1 MKRTGSA
8 KILALCIML
17 VTVLG
22 VLPLVMAADDFE
34 NATVQVTVED
44 SGYPVSIVGFG
55 NQDWFFPG
63 DTIDLTLD
71 VSGPDE
77 GLDDVFDIIIFKSGD
92 KLYADNVGIFN
103 DISVDPDSGEARV
116 TISSTKTMAL
126 PDGDYDVFVGDEQW
140 IEDDG
145 FDSGRNNWPFGSNQF
160 RIQMY
165 IIIAETDSA
174 GYLPGDDVNVFY
186 SVISI
191 KDGRLITEESFEDVD
206 FDDREWGVWSEDEE
220 SSEGPTSL
228 SEQSGSF
235 DFRISTVGSSW
246 PDDYVIGIWF
256 NGTYGSDREASTFLT
271 GNMAGQVF
279 RVDTLDLTV
288 WTDRGTYQHDSVVVI
303 TVDAEVASTTAPE
316 PDVDVEIT
324 ILEGTGVSADKIS
337 GYGGDDF
344 TTDAAGRVV
353 YAFSVNPS
361 DFDEDETFTVR
372 VNASRHLKEAG
383 REVTFDVAAG
393 GRAIATNMVFDKET
407 YTTGDTVS
415 VNVETAVPSGAST
428 DFTYIYVVET
438 GSGTKAQEVS
448 DSPLFSYDIPN
459 NFEGTLR
466 FTVEVY
472 NADGDQGLDVENKEV
487 HYAVLLLNA
496 EPEQFLPGDT
506 ITAEYELISTLM
518 DSPSFFYI
526 VEDAGGLIVLE
537 GEIASSAMDGSFEY
551 TVPDVAS
558 GLYLFTMLA
567 NQDGVAVETTDTC
580 WLIGGYD
587 VEIWVDNPTYA
598 PGERV
603 TIHYKIEPRGD
614 EGLPDKFVF
623 SYGMSNGQSYT
634 WQSDSPTGTIHY
646 ELPDGVNEGDV
657 WFFATVYD
665 GDNNFVGSAGEILH
679 VEDGASALEWTRALD
694 VPLFSWIL
702 LLLIVLAIIFM
713 VFRRPKARAPEKA
726 PAEAPPEPAVVEEEM
741 APMAPEDASPLAIN
755 CKSCGAEIEITTS
768 KRPIE
773 VMCPSC
779 GETEMVE

>member
-1 MKRTGSA
+1 MKRTGFA

-22 VLPLVMAADDFE
+22 VLPLVMADDDFA
-34 NATVQVTVED
+34 NNTVQITVED
-44 SGYPVSIVGFG
+44 SGYPESIVGWG

-63 DTIDLTLD
+63 DTIDLTLEAFGAD
-71 VSGPDE
+71 DGFE
-77 GLDDVFDIIIFKSGD
+77 DVFDLIIFKSGET
-92 KLYADNVGIFN
+92 LFADNVGIFN
-103 DISVDPDSGEARV
+103 GISLDPASGQARV

-126 PDGDYDVFVGDEQW
+126 PDGWYDVYVGDEQW
-140 IEDDG
+140 IEDKG
-145 FDSGRNNWPFGSNQF
+145 FDDRLPWPAGSNQF

-191 KDGRLITEESFEDVD
+191 KDGRLITEESYEDVE
-206 FDDREWGVWSEDEE
+206 FDDREWGVWAEDSE
-220 SSEGPTSL
+220 STEGPTSL

-235 DFRISTVGSSW
+235 DFTISTVGSAL
-246 PDDYVIGIWF
+246 PDRYEIGIWF
-256 NGTYGSDREASTFLT
+256 NGTYGSDREASAFLY
-271 GNMAGQVF
+271 GNFGGWDF
-279 RVDTLDLTV
+279 RVDTLDLTI
-288 WTDRGTYQHDSVVVI
+288 WTERGIYQHDSVVVV
-303 TVDAEVASTTAPE
+303 TVEAEVAGTMAPE

-324 ILEGTGVSADKIS
+324 ILEGTGVSADRIS

-353 YAFSVNPS
+353 YAFSVDPG

-372 VNASRHLKEAG
+372 VNASKHLKEAG

-393 GRAIATNMVFDKET
+393 GRAIATNMIFDKET
-407 YTTGDTVS
+407 YTTGDTVN

-448 DSPLFSYDIPN
+448 DSPLFSYDIPD

-472 NADGDQGLDVENKEV
+472 NADGDQGLDMEDKEV

-518 DSPSFFYI
+518 DSPSFFYVI
-526 VEDAGGLIVLE
+526 EDAAGLIVLE
-537 GEIASSAMDGSFEY
+537 GEIASSAMDGSYEY

-558 GLYLFTMLA
+558 NYYLFNIMA
-567 NQDGVAVETTDTC
+567 NQDGVAVETMDVC

-598 PGERV
+598 PGDRV

-623 SYGMSNGQSYT
+623 TYGMSNGQTYT
-634 WQSDSPTGTIHY
+634 WQSDRPEGTIHY
-646 ELPDGVNEGDV
+646 KLPDGVNEGDIWIYASV
-657 WFFATVYD
+657 VD
-665 GDNNFVGSAGEILH
+665 GDGNGVGSANEVLH
-679 VEDGASALEWTRALD
+679 VQDGASALEWVRPLD

-702 LLLIVLAIIFM
+702 LLLIILAIIFM
-713 VFRRPKARAPEKA
+713 VFRKRPAPEKA
-726 PAEAPPEPAVVEEEM
+726 PAEAAPEPAPVEEEM
-741 APMAPEDASPLAIN
+741 APMAPEETSPLAIN

>member
-1 MKRTGSA
+1 MKRTGFA
-8 KILALCIML
+8 KILALCTVF

-22 VLPLVMAADDFE
+22 VLPLVMAADNFE
-34 NATVQVTVED
+34 NDTVQITVED

-71 VSGPDE
+71 VSGIDDTLE
-77 GLDDVFDIIIFKSGD
+77 DVFDIIIFKSGET
-92 KLYADNVGIFN
+92 LFADNVGIFD
-103 DISVDPDSGEARV
+103 DISIDPDSGEARV

-126 PDGDYDVFVGDEQW
+126 PDGDYDVYVGDEQW

-145 FDSGRNNWPFGSNQF
+145 FDSGRNEWPNGQNQF

-206 FDDREWGVWSEDEE
+206 FDDREWGVWTEDGE
-220 SSEGPTSL
+220 STEGPTSL

-235 DFRISTVGSSW
+235 DFTISTVGSAW
-246 PDDYVIGIWF
+246 PDDYIIGIWF

-271 GNMAGQVF
+271 GNMPGQVF
-279 RVDTLDLTV
+279 RVDTLDLDI
-288 WTDRGTYQHDSVVVI
+288 WTDRGTYQHDSVVVV
-303 TVDAEVASTTAPE
+303 TVEAEVAGTNAPE

-324 ILEGTGVSADKIS
+324 ILEGTGVTADKIS

-344 TTDAAGRVV
+344 ATDAAGRVV
-353 YAFSVNPS
+353 YAFSVDPS

-372 VNASRHLKEAG
+372 VNASKHLKEAG

-407 YTTGDTVS
+407 YTTGDTVN

-448 DSPLFSYDIPN
+448 DSPLFRYDIPN

-466 FTVEVY
+466 FSVEVY
-472 NADGDQGLDVENKEV
+472 NADGDQGVDVEDKEV

-496 EPEQFLPGDT
+496 EPEQYLPGDT

-518 DSPSFFYI
+518 DSPSFFFV
-526 VEDAGGLIVLE
+526 VEDAAGLIVLE
-537 GEIASSAMDGSFEY
+537 GEIVSSAMDGSFEY

-558 GLYLFTMLA
+558 NFYLFNIMA
-567 NQDGVAVETTDTC
+567 NQDGVAVETFDAC

-587 VEIWVDNPTYA
+587 VEIWVDNPTYT

-603 TIHYKIEPRGD
+603 TIHYEIKPRGD

-623 SYGMSNGQSYT
+623 SYGMSNGPQYT
-634 WQSDSPTGTIHY
+634 WQSDSPKGDIFY
-646 ELPDGVNEGDV
+646 ELPGGVNEGDIWIYTNV
-657 WFFATVYD
+657 MD
-665 GDNNFVGSAGEILH
+665 GDGNWVGGASESLH
-679 VEDGASALEWTRALD
+679 IQDGASALEWTRALD

-702 LLLIVLAIIFM
+702 LLLIILLIIFM
-713 VFRRPKARAPEKA
+713 LFRRPAAPAPEKA
-726 PAEAPPEPAVVEEEM
+726 PAEAPPEPAPAEEEM
-741 APMAPEDASPLAIN
+741 APISEEASPLAIN